1 MRSDSSDR
9 RRAMNVR
16 HNKTLIFTLTVDGD
30 EGKEK
35 RVLKRGEK
43 MNAVW
48 SETTVKLINYSK
60 LRSGNRLFFIF
71 QR

>member
-1 MRSDSSDR
+1 MISIFSPNLGRIWFARGMRCCEGRPVRSDSSDR

-35 RVLKRGEK
+35 RVLKR
-43 MNAVW
+43 V
-48 SETTVKLINYSK
+48 
-60 LRSGNRLFFIF
+60 
-71 QR
+71 